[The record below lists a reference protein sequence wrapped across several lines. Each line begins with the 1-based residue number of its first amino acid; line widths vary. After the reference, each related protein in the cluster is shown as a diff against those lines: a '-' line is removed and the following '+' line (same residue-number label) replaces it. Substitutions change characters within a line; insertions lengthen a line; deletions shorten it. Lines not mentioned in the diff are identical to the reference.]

1 MGFMQEFNGEEGKPI
16 YVAVD
21 GEVSL
26 GYDRIVL
33 CLLVSVLRGVY
44 LAICRSS
51 T

>member
-26 GYDRIVL
+26 GYGRIML
-33 CLLVSVLRGVY
+33 CLLVSVLKGVH
-44 LAICRSS
+44 LATCRFS